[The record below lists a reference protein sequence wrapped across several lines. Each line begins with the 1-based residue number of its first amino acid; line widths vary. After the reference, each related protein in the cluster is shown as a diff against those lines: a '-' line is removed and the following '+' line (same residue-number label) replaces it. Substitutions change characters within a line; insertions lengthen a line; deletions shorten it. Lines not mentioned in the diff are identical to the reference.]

1 MYTSMEHGVA
11 QSSSQTKHDIF
22 QMLAPI
28 WYSNSNFM
36 LFWSIVQND
45 HPWYQTL
52 LEEVLGKTN

>member
-1 MYTSMEHGVA
+1 MEHGVA